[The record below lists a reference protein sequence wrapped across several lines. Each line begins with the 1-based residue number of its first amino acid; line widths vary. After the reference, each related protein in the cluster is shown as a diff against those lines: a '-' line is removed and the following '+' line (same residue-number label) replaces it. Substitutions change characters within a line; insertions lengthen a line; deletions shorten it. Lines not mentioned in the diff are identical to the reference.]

1 MRGCG
6 RDVHLLT
13 KSYGRKSETKQF
25 PLRVIT
31 SVAGPCPRIVPRNLK
46 ILLTQLKSKTKKK
59 RKFGE
64 FSKFPFPSTSRF
76 PYRDKPVAGSPARPR
91 SRLWSRPRSRP
102 WSRPRPAKRGE
113 LLGQT
118 HRQYP
123 GLAAAPASD
132 KEQPA
137 ESPAESRPCSAGAQ
151 PGLGAARPGPS
162 RGELVAPCGG
172 SVAGLRGPRAAPA
185 PCLAGPLRAPQCS
198 QCPQRRDSP
207 RLRRGPSGG
216 CPAALLAAGSG
227 GGSSAFLIYG
237 AALGRRPGN
246 VPSGGFFCRA
256 PSYAPAA
263 LHF

>member
-13 KSYGRKSETKQF
+13 KSYGRKSKTKQF

-31 SVAGPCPRIVPRNLK
+31 SVAGPCPRIIPRNLK
-46 ILLTQLKSKTKKK
+46 ILLTQLKSKIKKK

-64 FSKFPFPSTSRF
+64 FSKFHFPSISRF
-76 PYRDKPVAGSPARPR
+76 PYRDKPVAGSTARPR
-91 SRLWSRPRSRP
+91 
-102 WSRPRPAKRGE
+102 SRPRPAKRGE

-118 HRQYP
+118 RRRHP

-137 ESPAESRPCSAGAQ
+137 ESPAESRSCSAGAEPGWGAAKAWAQ
-151 PGLGAARPGPS
+151 PRGAGCTLWGLGSWFKRPHGGHRSVS
-162 RGELVAPCGG
+162 RRA
-172 SVAGLRGPRAAPA
+172 LRG
-185 PCLAGPLRAPQCS
+185 S
-198 QCPQRRDSP
+198 QCPQRRDIP
-207 RLRRGPSGG
+207 RLRRSG

-227 GGSSAFLIYG
+227 GGSSAFLIYR